1 MRNFGKN
8 EYNLSLNFLIE
19 SLKLNILNDF
29 DLLYNVYNGILKIAV
44 KTKNIDLY
52 NEYEKDITNIFES
65 DLNKG
70 YLYDELLSNFNK
82 CKEFNKDDN

>member
-1 MRNFGKN
+1 M
-8 EYNLSLNFLIE
+8 
-19 SLKLNILNDF
+19 KLNILNDF